1 MGDRQTPTIHPS
13 LSGMHTYSSAKH
25 VLMPIFCQFFFTF
38 LSSQFCIH
46 VYNTHASWTISSHS
60 VLWIYRRFALLS
72 KLRGQQ
78 PFNTMN
84 GEKRTLGVKSVL
96 F

>member
-1 MGDRQTPTIHPS
+1 MTGRRRPFTPVCPACTHTRQPNN
-13 LSGMHTYSSAKH
+13 
-25 VLMPIFCQFFFTF
+25 VLMPIFCQFFVSF